1 MDPILLGHGIFY
13 INNKATALTKGGGK
27 FALERDYRE
36 IEADGTIG
44 PVKGLIDIEK
54 SVAKLEINQLTI
66 VPQDFASMYPGMV
79 LDNQTSGTVKITGSA
94 TIKDSDYQDTV
105 YWIGKTIKGKP
116 VKITLHNAI
125 NLENIDW
132 DLQDKSE
139 VVNKLT
145 YTATYD
151 IKQEES
157 NEPWDIEWGVD
168 AVE

>member
-13 INNKATALTKGGGK
+13 INNKPTALTKGGGK
-27 FALERDYRE
+27 FTLERDYRE
-36 IEADGTIG
+36 IEVDGTIG
-44 PVKGLIDIEK
+44 PVKGLIDVEK

-66 VPQDFASMYPGMV
+66 IPKDFGEMYPAMAI
-79 LDNQTSGTVKITGSA
+79 DIQTPGTVKITGTA
-94 TIKDSDYQDTV
+94 TIKDSDYQSTV
-105 YWIGKTIKGKP
+105 HWIGKTIKGKP

-151 IKQEES
+151 LEQEEVK
-157 NEPWDIEWGVD
+157 EPWDIEWGVE
-168 AVE
+168 VV